1 MINRFKYAILILLSI
16 VFIGSC
22 TFDDPNL
29 NETTDSGLTPNPQP
43 NPTTSAPNNPSP
55 SDGAINQLLFVT
67 LSWQSDNAVDFDVYL
82 GELNPPLIKYT
93 TTTSKSY
100 LTPPLKYDT
109 KYYWR
114 IVARFADGS
123 LKAGPVWS
131 FTTLPA
137 TFPTANGF
145 ALIHHKTSINLPN
158 VVESIVQVLDLNGE
172 GVDFLKQTDFEIFEN
187 DLPLSIAE
195 SGLTITRTPIVPFT
209 IKTVLLLDNSTS
221 LQSDLTKIKN
231 SAVTIVNGLRPT
243 QEFAVYQ
250 FSDKQY
256 LIHDFSQNINSLTNA
271 INTQFVMGV
280 KSTDFYGSIKFG
292 ASLWEDDLKL
302 PKFIQGCLVA
312 ISDGEDTQGS
322 TSLADGLH
330 SVHNK
335 LSYTVGLGSTIQ
347 PEIIRAFGTGGT
359 FKIGEE
365 QNIIN
370 RFVELEKS
378 IQKKASSFY
387 TITYNSPKRGDR
399 NHNLKIR
406 IKNNLYSGEK
416 SFVITSF
423 NSAGFF

>member
-1 MINRFKYAILILLSI
+1 MINRLKYTVIILLSI
-16 VFIGSC
+16 IFIDSC

-29 NETTDSGLTPNPQP
+29 NETTDQGSTPNPPISITSTP
-43 NPTTSAPNNPSP
+43 NTPSP
-55 SDGAINQLLFVT
+55 PDGAINQLLFVT
-67 LSWQSDNAVDFDVYL
+67 LTWQCDNAVDFDVYI
-82 GELNPPLIKYT
+82 GELNPPLIKFT
-93 TTTSKSY
+93 TTTSRSY
-100 LTPPLKYDT
+100 LSPPLKYDT

-114 IVARFADGS
+114 IVARFANGS

-137 TFPTANGF
+137 TSPTTNGY
-145 ALIHHKTSINLPN
+145 ALIHHKTSTNLPN
-158 VVESIVQVLDLNGE
+158 VVETIVQVLDLNGE
-172 GVDFLKQTDFEIFEN
+172 GIEFLKQTDFEIFEN

-195 SGLTITRTPIVPFT
+195 SGLTVTRTPVVPFT
-209 IKTVLLLDNSTS
+209 IRTVLMLDNSTS
-221 LQSDLTKIKN
+221 LQSELTKIKN

-243 QEFAVYQ
+243 QEIAVYQ

-256 LIHDFSQNINSLTNA
+256 KIHDFSQNITSLTNA
-271 INTQFVMGV
+271 INTQFTMGV
-280 KSTDFYGSIKFG
+280 KSTDFYGSVKFG
-292 ASLWEDDLKL
+292 ASLWQDNLKL
-302 PKFIQGCLVA
+302 PQFVQGCLIV
-312 ISDGEDTQGS
+312 ISDGEDTQAS

-330 SVHNK
+330 SIHNK

-359 FKIGEE
+359 FTIGEE

-370 RFVELEKS
+370 RFIELEKS
-378 IQKKASSFY
+378 LQKKANSFY

-406 IKNNLYSGEK
+406 IKNNLYTGEK
-416 SFVITSF
+416 SFIITSF